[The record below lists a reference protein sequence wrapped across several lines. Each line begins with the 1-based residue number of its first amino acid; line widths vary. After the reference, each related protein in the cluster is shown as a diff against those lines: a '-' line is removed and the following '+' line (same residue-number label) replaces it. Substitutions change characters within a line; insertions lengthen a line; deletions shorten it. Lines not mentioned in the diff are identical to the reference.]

1 MQDGTVPAPTDQGGL
16 VTEPA
21 PASPWDKPDAHTVDD
36 DKLLETIETSPTCVF
51 IRLRRDGHPVGAV
64 VGHNVLDG
72 EIYTITN
79 VFRIAYKNV
88 QRDDRVCAVF
98 DNPGVTSVTVIGRG
112 ELIDDPETLTRFYRK
127 HAQGHYMV
135 TSGRTTEDEYLRLA
149 FTPNRRLV
157 HIIPERIFS
166 QDLRKLPT

>member
-1 MQDGTVPAPTDQGGL
+1 MTPSGGTVTETAPN
-16 VTEPA
+16 A
-21 PASPWDKPDAHTVDD
+21 WDRAEHPVDPDEVLDVIQRAT
-36 DKLLETIETSPTCVF
+36 TCVF
-51 IRLRRDGHPVGAV
+51 IRLRQDGHPVGAV

-72 EIYTITN
+72 QIYTITN
-79 VFRIAYKNV
+79 VLRAAYRAV

-98 DNPGVTSVTVIGRG
+98 DLPAVASVTVIGRG
-112 ELIDDPETLTRFYRK
+112 EIVDDRDILERFYRK

-157 HIIPERIFS
+157 HLTPEKIFS
-166 QDLRKLPT
+166 SDLRKLPTS